1 MRSSGDGVGVDEGE
15 RDGEGAV
22 IVVPETVEVETALVA
37 SGSGFKRVDATAAV
51 VLGVEV
57 PFLLSVEEVVGGVVA
72 AAKEV
77 CLIFGFSMGAM
88 LGPNCASSSMQ
99 RRARR
104 SSGVRLECGFGKVRG
119 GVCECR
125 CRCCLLE
132 PVERVIK
139 IRIRRI
145 TQRGVLVVCIHTF
158 YRSWAG
164 LHCK

>member
-1 MRSSGDGVGVDEGE
+1 MRSSGDGVGVGEGE

-22 IVVPETVEVETALVA
+22 IVVPEAVEVETALVA
-37 SGSGFKRVDATAAV
+37 SGSGFKRVDATVAV

-57 PFLLSVEEVVGGVVA
+57 PLLLSVEEEVVVVVVA

-77 CLIFGFSMGAM
+77 CLILGFSMAAM

-104 SSGVRLECGFGKVRG
+104 SSGVRLECGFGKLRV

-145 TQRGVLVVCIHTF
+145 TQREF
-158 YRSWAG
+158 
-164 LHCK
+164 